1 MQGQVQE
8 LSGVYPL
15 ICHLQGLVIQDF
27 FINCHVRPSL
37 AHLSGDFL
45 SGCLWMS
52 RFSIILILLCLQDVI
67 TSCWHELVYTGNILD
82 SVFFEQQKQI
92 LKVTSIKKGKY
103 KKLAPQLSRQVMA
116 SWDPTMTLKAN

>member
-82 SVFFEQQKQI
+82 VVFFQQIMPI
-92 LKVTSIKKGKY
+92 LNITSLKKGKY
-103 KKLAPQLSRQVMA
+103 KKMAPQFRRQVMTA
-116 SWDPTMTLKAN
+116 WDPTRTFRK